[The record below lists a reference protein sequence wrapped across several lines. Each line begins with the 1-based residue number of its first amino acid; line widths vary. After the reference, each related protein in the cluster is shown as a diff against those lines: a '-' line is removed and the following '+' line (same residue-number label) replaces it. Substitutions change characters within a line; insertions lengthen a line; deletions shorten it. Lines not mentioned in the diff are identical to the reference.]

1 MIPPLILLLCI
12 AGITCN
18 LAFSGLAVQPDWS
31 LALLVASMLAHRGN
45 WIWALPGAFVHDLA
59 LQWSVW
65 MIVPFL
71 ALMPALMAMLD
82 FQAGP
87 GLPQRFFVLMLTT
100 IPLLYWGWGFDAW
113 LLTVLLCLSVWYIL
127 ARHHVWA

>member
-1 MIPPLILLLCI
+1 VIPPLILLLCI

-31 LALLVASMLAHRGN
+31 LALLVASVLAHRGN
-45 WIWALPGAFVHDLA
+45 WTWALPGAFLHDLA

-71 ALMPALMAMLD
+71 ALTPALMAMLD

-87 GLPQRFFVLMLTT
+87 GLPQRLLVLMITT
-100 IPLLYWGWGFDAW
+100 IPLLYWGWGFDTW

-127 ARHHVWA
+127 ARRHVWA